1 MMRCGWWLTRAM
13 SASLSPHHK
22 KVDRLRIVHQPLL
35 PLAANQGATRM
46 PEPVRQ
52 QYLELLAEL
61 LVAIVRAQS
70 NPTDGSDL

>member
-1 MMRCGWWLTRAM
+1 MMRCGWWLTPAM

-22 KVDRLRIVHQPLL
+22 KVDRLRMVHQPLL
-35 PLAANQGATRM
+35 PLAANQGAIRM
-46 PEPVRQ
+46 PESVRQ